1 MAEPAQVLED
11 IFTVI
16 EGGKDLGE
24 AGKII
29 QFPSDNGQKV
39 YQAVEMTQQ
48 GSNGTGLRYWAAA
61 IASAGSRAL
70 SSGAI
75 MLGME
80 VGVVGAAIAPAL
92 GLVSGYVLYNLA
104 PEFWDG
110 VANALIEAGETVK
123 GKVVAYMNENG
134 ILTFS
139 EETIEIF
146 KNKFLEAG
154 VFNGIR
160 EWDEDEPQDFPD
172 DKVYAPLILSSA
184 YKYTAPTGVVGE
196 TCELYY
202 AGLTK
207 QTNGGNII
215 SRVGV
220 NFANPIDDI
229 KITSFEYPYST
240 PSGNVPK
247 LGVIVCTK
255 NSNPGSC
262 RIQKNEVNTLGYV
275 GGGTGYAQSFTYD
288 NRTVYYVY
296 WTFPFTEDYYE
307 GTGTN
312 TLNYQHP
319 EYVAWMMQYGNFNT
333 SGDGIQEGAELPDED
348 PFTVTYPDW
357 LPHDFPVVE
366 GQTIIKRYPLEYPDS
381 LPREEPYQGEAQNP
395 DIGTAPE
402 PAIETIS
409 DPANNPDEEINP
421 EDEEVIDP
429 EPQPDP
435 DPIPVPE
442 SETIPDPIEPDPPG
456 PITPV
461 IPVPSMPSTI
471 SSNKLF
477 TVYNPSAS
485 QLDQLGGYLWD
496 SNLIEVLKKIWQNPL
511 DGIISLTQ
519 VFVTPPTNGSH
530 NIILGYLD
538 SQVSAPVVSNQ
549 FVTVD
554 CGTIDVDEI
563 SNNCLDYVPYTQ
575 LQLYLPFIGITEIDT
590 NEFMEG
596 SINVKYHVDV
606 YTGSCLAE
614 VKCTRSRDLANGTIL
629 YTFNGNCSQQ
639 LPLTSGDAKGVLT
652 ALIGAAGAGLSIA
665 SGGEFGMLA
674 GARMV
679 SSNIAKGMLHV
690 SHSGNLS
697 ANSGIMGQKKP
708 YLIINRERAY
718 TANSYNKMYGF
729 PANKMIY
736 PGNHSGFVR
745 IKSGRLKT
753 FATEAEKNEIME
765 LLEKGVIM

>member
-1 MAEPAQVLED
+1 MAEPAQVLEE

-16 EGGKDLGE
+16 EGGKDLGD
-24 AGKII
+24 ASKIV

-39 YQAVEMTQQ
+39 YKAVEMTQQ

-80 VGVVGAAIAPAL
+80 VGVAGAAIAPAL
-92 GLVSGYVLYNLA
+92 GLLTGYVLYNLS
-104 PEFWDG
+104 PEFWNG
-110 VANALIEAGETVK
+110 VATALIDAGETVK

-134 ILTFS
+134 NLTFS
-139 EETIEIF
+139 EDTIEIY
-146 KNKFLEAG
+146 KNKFIEAG
-154 VFNGIR
+154 LFEKEEQFPEPESQGTITIRSKLTPGEMINYVLSHRYPAYPYIVTSQASQQLNTILETLSEYDCVPFGIVSNQGTPSWMESWGDMMEIVVFNSNTI
-160 EWDEDEPQDFPD
+160 Q
-172 DKVYAPLILSSA
+172 
-184 YKYTAPTGVVGE
+184 
-196 TCELYY
+196 
-202 AGLTK
+202 
-207 QTNGGNII
+207 
-215 SRVGV
+215 
-220 NFANPIDDI
+220 
-229 KITSFEYPYST
+229 
-240 PSGNVPK
+240 
-247 LGVIVCTK
+247 LGVSF
-255 NSNPGSC
+255 NNQAS
-262 RIQKNEVNTLGYV
+262 RIG
-275 GGGTGYAQSFTYD
+275 
-288 NRTVYYVY
+288 
-296 WTFPFTEDYYE
+296 
-307 GTGTN
+307 
-312 TLNYQHP
+312 TLNCRVKLVNNTFL
-319 EYVAWMMQYGNFNT
+319 EYRRFEFEWNRIYLSYPQYPWLGILQNQAGDIQFA
-333 SGDGIQEGAELPDED
+333 SGIDATYTYTEGVQEGAEVPDSD
-348 PFTVTYPDW
+348 PFPLKYPDW

-366 GQTIIKRYPLEYPDS
+366 GETIIKHYPLEYPDS
-381 LPREEPYQGEAQNP
+381 LPAQEPYQGEAQNP
-395 DIGTAPE
+395 NIENAPE
-402 PAIETIS
+402 PAIETIGN
-409 DPANNPDEEINP
+409 PANNPDEEVNP
-421 EDEEVIDP
+421 EDEPVVDP
-429 EPQPDP
+429 EPQPEP
-435 DPIPVPE
+435 EPIPVPE
-442 SETIPDPIEPDPPG
+442 AEPAPDPVEPDPPS

-461 IPVPSMPSTI
+461 IPVPAMPSTI
-471 SSNKLF
+471 SSNRLF

-485 QLDQLGGYLWD
+485 QLDQLGAYLWD
-496 SNLIEVLKKIWQNPL
+496 SDLIDILKKIWQNPL

-538 SQVSAPVVSNQ
+538 SQVNAPVVSNQ

-554 CGTIDVDEI
+554 CGTVNVDEI
-563 SNNCLDYVPYTQ
+563 CNNCLDYVPYTQ

-590 NEFMEG
+590 NEFMAG

-639 LPLTSGDAKGVLT
+639 LPLTSGDTKGVLT

-718 TANSYNKMYGF
+718 TATSYNKMYGF

>member
-1 MAEPAQVLED
+1 MAEPAQVLEE

-48 GSNGTGLRYWAAA
+48 GSNGTGLKYWAAA
-61 IASAGSRAL
+61 IASASSRAL

-139 EETIEIF
+139 EDTIEIF

-154 VFNGIR
+154 LFDDGVVIPDYQDTGI
-160 EWDEDEPQDFPD
+160 
-172 DKVYAPLILSSA
+172 VNVTSYAPLKQLLTYGINKRVAYPHIITSEAEAHLNSIIEGFGTSDLAGFVFTTINGEPSWMQSQWAIMEVVEFSS
-184 YKYTAPTGVVGE
+184 TSINLNDRITNQSVRTGVMAAHG
-196 TCELYY
+196 
-202 AGLTK
+202 
-207 QTNGGNII
+207 
-215 SRVGV
+215 
-220 NFANPIDDI
+220 
-229 KITSFEYPYST
+229 
-240 PSGNVPK
+240 K
-247 LGVIVCTK
+247 L
-255 NSNPGSC
+255 
-262 RIQKNEVNTLGYV
+262 V
-275 GGGTGYAQSFTYD
+275 GGTVLEYNDFTFSWNTHYIGMSPNPWLGEIVSNDTIFISGINGTYSNG
-288 NRTVYYVY
+288 
-296 WTFPFTEDYYE
+296 E
-307 GTGTN
+307 
-312 TLNYQHP
+312 
-319 EYVAWMMQYGNFNT
+319 
-333 SGDGIQEGAELPDED
+333 GIQEGADVPDSD
-348 PFTVTYPDW
+348 PFPLKYPDW
-357 LPHDFPVVE
+357 LPYDFPVVE
-366 GQTIIKRYPLEYPDS
+366 GETIIKHYPLEYPDS
-381 LPREEPYQGEAQNP
+381 LPAQEPYQGEAQNP
-395 DIGTAPE
+395 NIENAPE
-402 PAIETIS
+402 PAIETIG
-409 DPANNPDEEINP
+409 DPANNPDEELNP
-421 EDEEVIDP
+421 EDEPIVDP

-435 DPIPVPE
+435 EPIPVPE
-442 SETIPDPIEPDPPG
+442 AEPAPDPVDPDPPS

-538 SQVSAPVVSNQ
+538 SEVNAPVVSNQ

-554 CGTIDVDEI
+554 CGTVNVDEI

-590 NEFMEG
+590 NEFMAG

-718 TANSYNKMYGF
+718 TATSYNKMYGF
-729 PANKMIY
+729 PANKMLY
-736 PGNHSGFVR
+736 PGNHSGFIR
-745 IKSGRLKT
+745 IKAGRLKT

>member
-24 AGKII
+24 AAKII

-39 YQAVEMTQQ
+39 YEAVEMTQQ
-48 GSNGTGLRYWAAA
+48 GSNGTGLNYWAAA
-61 IASAGSRAL
+61 IVSGAGAAARAL

-75 MLGME
+75 MLGVE
-80 VGVVGAAIAPAL
+80 VGVAGAAIAPAL
-92 GLVSGYVLYNLA
+92 GLLTGYVLYNLS

-110 VANALIEAGETVK
+110 VANALIDAGETVK
-123 GKVVAYMNENG
+123 GKVVAYMNEDG
-134 ILTFS
+134 VITFS
-139 EETIEIF
+139 EDTIEIF

-154 VFNGIR
+154 LFDRDISVPSYQDTGTVQIESLVELKDSAPYSLSFIPNFKGFTSQYT
-160 EWDEDEPQDFPD
+160 EDEYNNFINSYNSESPI
-172 DKVYAPLILSSA
+172 VYSIPIFSDSWSDAIQTEISIYLYNFGDSINLDGITQSTRTARIKIQYFKDSPL
-184 YKYTAPTGVVGE
+184 YPVDGFYCTGVTVNNIQAVKELFVGE
-196 TCELYY
+196 EDFTLPNLEPYNF
-202 AGLTK
+202 K
-207 QTNGGNII
+207 KISSING
-215 SRVGV
+215 R
-220 NFANPIDDI
+220 
-229 KITSFEYPYST
+229 
-240 PSGNVPK
+240 
-247 LGVIVCTK
+247 
-255 NSNPGSC
+255 
-262 RIQKNEVNTLGYV
+262 YV
-275 GGGTGYAQSFTYD
+275 G
-288 NRTVYYVY
+288 
-296 WTFPFTEDYYE
+296 
-307 GTGTN
+307 
-312 TLNYQHP
+312 
-319 EYVAWMMQYGNFNT
+319 
-333 SGDGIQEGAELPDED
+333 SGEGIQEGADVPDED
-348 PFTVTYPDW
+348 PFPLKYPDW
-357 LPHDFPVVE
+357 LPYDFPVVE
-366 GQTIIKRYPLEYPDS
+366 GESIIKHYPLEYPDL
-381 LPREEPYQGEAQNP
+381 LPAQEPYQGEAQNP
-395 DIGTAPE
+395 NTETSPE
-402 PAIETIS
+402 PAIETIAN
-409 DPANNPDEEINP
+409 PATNPNQELNP
-421 EDEEVIDP
+421 EDVPVVDP
-429 EPQPDP
+429 EPQPLP
-435 DPIPVPE
+435 EPIPVPDIE
-442 SETIPDPIEPDPPG
+442 PAPDPVEPDPPS

-461 IPVPSMPSTI
+461 IPIPAMPSTI
-471 SSNKLF
+471 SSNRLF

-485 QLDQLGGYLWD
+485 QLDQLGAYLWD
-496 SNLIEVLKKIWQNPL
+496 SDLIDILKKIWQNPL

-538 SQVSAPVVSNQ
+538 SQVNAPVVSNQ

-554 CGTIDVDEI
+554 CGTINVDEI
-563 SNNCLDYVPYTQ
+563 CNNCLDYVPYTQ

-590 NEFMEG
+590 NEFMAG

-718 TANSYNKMYGF
+718 TATSYNKMYGF
-729 PANKMIY
+729 PANKMLY
-736 PGNHSGFVR
+736 PGNHSGFIR
-745 IKSGRLKT
+745 IKAGRLKT

>member
-24 AGKII
+24 AAKII

-39 YQAVEMTQQ
+39 YEAVEMTQQ
-48 GSNGTGLRYWAAA
+48 GSNGTGLNYWAAA
-61 IASAGSRAL
+61 IVSGAGTAARAL

-92 GLVSGYVLYNLA
+92 GLLSGYVLYNLS

-110 VANALIEAGETVK
+110 IANALIEAGETVK
-123 GKVVAYMNENG
+123 GKVVAYMNEDG

-139 EETIEIF
+139 EDTIEIF
-146 KNKFLEAG
+146 KNKFLEEGLFNDDLILPEYQDTGTVPLTRTVPVHDFTRAG
-154 VFNGIR
+154 LSESTKYSVTFATSVLENLKNEIDDIEPWFPPQNTISIIR
-160 EWDEDEPQDFPD
+160 ASNEDYEEGRLYTGHVGAMFYMNTQNIPLGTPLTN
-172 DKVYAPLILSSA
+172 VSSRLRTIYANWRVTSGNVLEYTYLHLVNVAPLID
-184 YKYTAPTGVVGE
+184 TDGFTGKK
-196 TCELYY
+196 TL
-202 AGLTK
+202 
-207 QTNGGNII
+207 
-215 SRVGV
+215 
-220 NFANPIDDI
+220 P
-229 KITSFEYPYST
+229 
-240 PSGNVPK
+240 
-247 LGVIVCTK
+247 
-255 NSNPGSC
+255 NS
-262 RIQKNEVNTLGYV
+262 I
-275 GGGTGYAQSFTYD
+275 
-288 NRTVYYVY
+288 
-296 WTFPFTEDYYE
+296 
-307 GTGTN
+307 
-312 TLNYQHP
+312 
-319 EYVAWMMQYGNFNT
+319 NT
-333 SGDGIQEGAELPDED
+333 SSINAEYKENDAKQEGADVPDED
-348 PFTVTYPDW
+348 PFPLKYPDW
-357 LPHDFPVVE
+357 LPYDFPVVE
-366 GQTIIKRYPLEYPDS
+366 GQTIEKRYPLEYPDS
-381 LPREEPYQGEAQNP
+381 LPAEEPYQTEAQNP
-395 DIGTAPE
+395 DTENAPE
-402 PAIETIS
+402 PAIETIAN
-409 DPANNPDEEINP
+409 PASNPNQQLNP
-421 EDEEVIDP
+421 EDEPIVDP
-429 EPQPDP
+429 EPQPVP
-435 DPIPVPE
+435 EPIPVPE
-442 SETIPDPIEPDPPG
+442 IEPAPDPVEPDPPS

-461 IPVPSMPSTI
+461 IPVPAMPSTI
-471 SSNKLF
+471 SSNRLF

-485 QLDQLGGYLWD
+485 QLDQLGAYLWD
-496 SNLIEVLKKIWQNPL
+496 SDLIDILKKIWQNPL

-538 SQVSAPVVSNQ
+538 SEVNAPVVSNQ

-554 CGTIDVDEI
+554 CGTVNVDEI
-563 SNNCLDYVPYTQ
+563 CNNCLDYVPYTQ

-590 NEFMEG
+590 NEFMAG

-718 TANSYNKMYGF
+718 TATSYNKIYGF
-729 PANKMIY
+729 PANKMLY
-736 PGNHSGFVR
+736 PGNHSGFIR
-745 IKSGRLKT
+745 IKAGRLKT